1 MIKVVG
7 WGVGKMGRGILDML
21 MKKQG
26 IEVVGAIGRTTGVGK
41 DLGELLGFDSPVGI
55 KVDNDAEKV
64 LSSARPDVV
73 ILSISSYVRGVA
85 DEIELCARYGA
96 DVITIAEEMAYP
108 FRTEPELSKKIDSM
122 AKDHGITVLG
132 TGVNPGFVLDS
143 LIAALT
149 YGTRSVRQ
157 IKARRVN
164 DLSPYGKTVMEE
176 QGVGLSM
183 EAFIEGV
190 KDGQIHGHIGFLQ
203 SIPMI
208 ADALGLEYDEIVETR
223 EPIMS
228 TVERKTDLVDIKPGM
243 TAGCSHSAVAYRN
256 GVPVITLEHPQQVRP
271 ELEGIETGDFI
282 DIYGDPD
289 LHVVIRPETPGG
301 IGTIASAVNIIPQ
314 VLSSPPGLLTMM
326 DMTIPHCIM
335 DDFRNHIGKG
345 GNIREGSKGDMGQD
359 T

>member
-7 WGVGKMGRGILDML
+7 WGVGNMGRGILDML
-21 MKKQG
+21 LKKKG
-26 IEVVGAIGRTTGVGK
+26 IEVVGAIGRRSGVGK
-41 DLGELLGFDSPVGI
+41 DIGDLLGYGGQVGI
-55 KVDNDAEKV
+55 IVENDAEMV
-64 LSSARPDVV
+64 LAETRPDVV

-85 DEIELCARYGA
+85 DEIGLCAKYGA

-108 FRTEPELSKKIDSM
+108 FRTEPELSKKLDRL
-122 AKDHGITVLG
+122 AKEKGITVLG

-164 DLSPYGKTVMEE
+164 DLSPYGRTVMEE
-176 QGVGLSM
+176 QGVGLS
-183 EAFIEGV
+183 EDEFLEGV
-190 KDGQIHGHIGFLQ
+190 RDGRIHGHVGFLQ

-208 ADALGLEYDEIVETR
+208 ADAIGLEYDEIIETR

-228 TVERKTDLVDIKPGM
+228 TVERRTDLVDILPGM
-243 TAGCSHSAVAYRN
+243 TAGCSHSAVASRN
-256 GVPVITLEHPQQVRP
+256 GVPVIILEHPQQVRP

-282 DIYGDPD
+282 DIFGDPD

-326 DMTIPHCIM
+326 DMSIPHCIM
-335 DDFRNHIGKG
+335 DDFRNHVNKG
-345 GNIREGSKGDMGQD
+345 GDIREGAKGDMGKD

>member
-7 WGVGKMGRGILDML
+7 WGVGNMGRGILDML
-21 MKKQG
+21 LKKKG
-26 IEVVGAIGRTTGVGK
+26 IEVVGAIGRRTGVGK
-41 DLGELLGFDSPVGI
+41 DIGELLGYGSPVGI
-55 KVDNDAEKV
+55 IVENDAEKV
-64 LSSARPDVV
+64 LAETRPDVV

-85 DEIELCARYGA
+85 DEIGLCAEYGA

-108 FRTEPELSKKIDSM
+108 FRTEPELSRKLDSL
-122 AKDHGITVLG
+122 AKEKGITVLG

-164 DLSPYGKTVMEE
+164 DLSPYGRTVMEE
-176 QGVGLSM
+176 QGVGLS
-183 EAFIEGV
+183 EEEFLEGV
-190 KDGQIHGHIGFLQ
+190 RDGRIHGHVGFLQ

-208 ADALGLEYDEIVETR
+208 SDAIGLEYDEIIETR

-228 TVERKTDLVDIKPGM
+228 TVERRTDLVDILPGM
-243 TAGCSHSAVAYRN
+243 TAGCSHSAVASRN
-256 GVPVITLEHPQQVRP
+256 GVPVIILEHPQQVRP

-282 DIYGDPD
+282 DIFGDPD

-326 DMTIPHCIM
+326 DMSIPHCIM
-335 DDFRNHIGKG
+335 DDFRNHINKG
-345 GNIREGSKGDMGQD
+345 GDIREGAKGDMGKD

>member
-7 WGVGKMGRGILDML
+7 WGVGNMGRGIIDML
-21 MKKQG
+21 MKKKG

-41 DLGELLGFDSPVGI
+41 DIGELLGLENLVG
-55 KVDNDAEKV
+55 VRVENNAESV
-64 LSSARPDVV
+64 LSLTRPDVV
-73 ILSISSYVRGVA
+73 ILSISSYARGVV
-85 DEIELCARYGA
+85 DEIGLCARYGA

-108 FRTEPELSKKIDSM
+108 FVTEPELSKKIDSM
-122 AKDHGITVLG
+122 AKEHGITVLG

-176 QGVGLSM
+176 QGVGLY
-183 EAFIEGV
+183 EDDFVRGV
-190 KDGQIHGHIGFLQ
+190 KEGRVHGHIGFLQ

-223 EPIMS
+223 EPIVS
-228 TVERKTDLVDIKPGM
+228 KVHRTTELVDIKPGM
-243 TAGCSHSAVAYRN
+243 TAGCSHSAVALKN
-256 GVPVITLEHPQQVRP
+256 GEPVIILEHPQQVKP
-271 ELEGIETGDFI
+271 ELEGVETGDFI

-301 IGTIASAVNIIPQ
+301 IGTIAAAVNIIPQ

-326 DMTIPHCIM
+326 DMRIPHCIM
-335 DDFRNHIGKG
+335 DDFRKHIGKG
-345 GNIREGSKGDMGQD
+345 GSLSESAERNMGKD

>member
-21 MKKQG
+21 MKKKG

-41 DLGELLGFDSPVGI
+41 DLGELLGFGSPVGI

-64 LSSARPDVV
+64 LDAVRPDVV

-122 AKDHGITVLG
+122 ARDHGITVLG

-176 QGVGLSM
+176 QGVGLSR

-190 KDGQIHGHIGFLQ
+190 KDGRVHGHIGFLQ

-208 ADALGLEYDEIVETR
+208 ADAIGLEYDEIVETR

-228 TVERKTDLVDIKPGM
+228 TVERRTDLVDIKPGM

-256 GVPVITLEHPQQVRP
+256 GVPVIILEHPQQVRP

-314 VLSSPPGLLTMM
+314 ILSSPPGLLTMM
-326 DMTIPHCIM
+326 DMSIPHCIM

-345 GNIREGSKGDMGQD
+345 GDILEGAKGHMGQD

>member
-7 WGVGKMGRGILDML
+7 WGVGNMGRGILDML
-21 MKKQG
+21 LKKKG
-26 IEVVGAIGRTTGVGK
+26 IEVVGAIGRRTGVGK
-41 DLGELLGFDSPVGI
+41 DIGELLGYGSLVGI
-55 KVDNDAEKV
+55 IVENDAEMV
-64 LSSARPDVV
+64 LAETRPDVV

-85 DEIELCARYGA
+85 DEIGLCAKYGA

-108 FRTEPELSKKIDSM
+108 FRTEPELSKKLDSL
-122 AKDHGITVLG
+122 AKEKGITVLG

-164 DLSPYGKTVMEE
+164 DLSPYGRTVMEE
-176 QGVGLSM
+176 QGVGLS
-183 EAFIEGV
+183 EDEFLEGV
-190 KDGQIHGHIGFLQ
+190 RDGRIHGHVGFLQ

-208 ADALGLEYDEIVETR
+208 ADAIGLEYDEIIETR

-228 TVERKTDLVDIKPGM
+228 TVERRTDLVDILPGM
-243 TAGCSHSAVAYRN
+243 TAGCSHSAVASRN
-256 GVPVITLEHPQQVRP
+256 GVPVIILEHPQQVRP

-282 DIYGDPD
+282 DIFGDPD

-326 DMTIPHCIM
+326 DMSIPHCIM
-335 DDFRNHIGKG
+335 DDFRNHVNKG
-345 GNIREGSKGDMGQD
+345 GDIREGAKGDMGKD

>member
-7 WGVGKMGRGILDML
+7 WGVGNMGRGILDML
-21 MKKQG
+21 LKKKG
-26 IEVVGAIGRTTGVGK
+26 IEVVGAIGRRSGVGK
-41 DLGELLGFDSPVGI
+41 DIGDLLGYGSPVGI
-55 KVDNDAEKV
+55 IVENDAEIV
-64 LSSARPDVV
+64 LAETRPDVV

-85 DEIELCARYGA
+85 DEIGLCAKYGA

-108 FRTEPELSKKIDSM
+108 FRTEPELSKKLDSL
-122 AKDHGITVLG
+122 AKEKGITVLG

-164 DLSPYGKTVMEE
+164 DLTPYGRTVMEE
-176 QGVGLSM
+176 QGVGLS
-183 EAFIEGV
+183 EDEFLEGV
-190 KDGQIHGHIGFLQ
+190 RDGRIHGHVGFLQ

-208 ADALGLEYDEIVETR
+208 ADAIGLEYDEIIETR

-228 TVERKTDLVDIKPGM
+228 TVERRTDLVDILPGM
-243 TAGCSHSAVAYRN
+243 TAGCSHSAVASRN
-256 GVPVITLEHPQQVRP
+256 GVPVIILEHPQQVRP

-282 DIYGDPD
+282 DIFGDPD

-326 DMTIPHCIM
+326 DMSIPHCIM
-335 DDFRNHIGKG
+335 DDFRNHINKG
-345 GNIREGSKGDMGQD
+345 GDIREGAKGDMGKD